1 MNDEYL
7 EEKPGLGNSFLL
19 TVISHQRFLRK
30 LSNLSRACP
39 KRAPA
44 VGDPTFLSPIHV
56 THPLSHQ
63 PITMPSSPVLPRSHP
78 PRSGPFVFAS
88 FAAAGTHQHEK
99 NTHGSASTRPMPD
112 ALPGA
117 NPIILDAAPA
127 RLRIRPCAQVASS
140 GFPSHRP
147 ASTSGQLCRPPFR
160 VPLYLAHAVLG
171 TACFH
176 ALGYW

>member
-78 PRSGPFVFAS
+78 PAPVPSC
-88 FAAAGTHQHEK
+88 
-99 NTHGSASTRPMPD
+99 
-112 ALPGA
+112 LP
-117 NPIILDAAPA
+117 LLQRPA
-127 RLRIRPCAQVASS
+127 RTSMKKTHTGLHRRGQCPTLSLARTQLSSTPLPPASAF
-140 GFPSHRP
+140 GPVPRWHRP
-147 ASTSGQLCRPPFR
+147 AFPRTDRPVPLVSFAGLHSEYRSTSPMPC
-160 VPLYLAHAVLG
+160 
-171 TACFH
+171 
-176 ALGYW
+176 